1 MYPHTGLVGLSL
13 EAQTIMAIVHF
24 VAVSDY
30 KDGHIK
36 FNESHHAY
44 SDGLCDAEVKLAA
57 PNTPLYEVK
66 WQAQQA
72 LNCHLDVL
80 VRASGCRLREAST
93 LEELGIK
100 DGETLS
106 AATLR
111 RPPPV
116 NRLAHAFALPR
127 RDGSLVVWGNRS
139 LGGDCSDVQEQLKEV
154 EDVIFSH
161 AAAAARLA
169 NGGVVT
175 WGDKRYGADSRAVQT
190 ELCDV
195 RDIRASYDA
204 FAALRSD
211 GRVVTWCG
219 RDRSA
224 CVDHLRGVRLLA
236 SARYAFAAVLEEG
249 GKVVAWGDVKQG
261 GDVGA
266 AAEDLVDICQIE
278 ATSSAFAARRSDG
291 VVIPW
296 GEATSG
302 GDPGPLQGVLRRG
315 GFCDIQGSGK
325 AFAAIHREDGS
336 VVTWGSCEGGCGQR
350 RVQSIAATSFSFA
363 ALLIDGSVEAWG
375 NLRYGGAVDVQKD
388 LQEVVQLAGNGGAF
402 AALRSDGRVVV
413 WGHPDYGGEEDCS
426 NLTDVRELRATYG
439 AFAAICGDG
448 TVVTWGDPVEGG
460 GSSFCWG

>member
-1 MYPHTGLVGLSL
+1 MEQSLHVALLSGQ
-13 EAQTIMAIVHF
+13 ATT
-24 VAVSDY
+24 
-30 KDGHIK
+30 
-36 FNESHHAY
+36 
-44 SDGLCDAEVKLAA
+44 VKAA

-80 VRASGCRLREAST
+80 VRESGCRLREAST
-93 LEELGIK
+93 LEELGLE
-100 DGETLS
+100 DEETLS

-111 RPPPV
+111 RPPPA

-127 RDGSLVVWGNRS
+127 RDGSLVVWGNRL
-139 LGGDCSDVQEQLKEV
+139 LGGDCSDVQEKLKEV
-154 EDVIFSH
+154 EDVTFSH

-175 WGDKRYGADSRAVQT
+175 WGDKRYGADSSAVQT

-195 RDIRASYDA
+195 RDIRASYDT

-211 GRVVTWCG
+211 GRVVSWCG
-219 RDRSA
+219 GDRSG

-249 GKVVAWGDVKQG
+249 GKVVAWGDVNQG
-261 GDVGA
+261 GDVGSA
-266 AAEDLVDICQIE
+266 VEDLVDVCQIE

-302 GDPGPLQGVLRRG
+302 GDPGPFEGVLRRG

-350 RVQSIAATSFSFA
+350 RVQSIAATSFAFG
-363 ALLIDGSVEAWG
+363 ALLIDGSVETWG
-375 NLRYGGAVDVQKD
+375 NHRYGGAVDVQKVQD

-439 AFAAICGDG
+439 TFAAICGDG

-460 GSSFCWG
+460 GSSFCSG

>member
-1 MYPHTGLVGLSL
+1 MEQSLHVALLSGQ
-13 EAQTIMAIVHF
+13 ATT
-24 VAVSDY
+24 
-30 KDGHIK
+30 
-36 FNESHHAY
+36 
-44 SDGLCDAEVKLAA
+44 VKAA

-80 VRASGCRLREAST
+80 VRESGCRLREAST
-93 LEELGIK
+93 LEELGLE
-100 DGETLS
+100 DEETLS

-111 RPPPV
+111 RPPPA

-127 RDGSLVVWGNRS
+127 RILDYEKIGGRLAGGLGQPVIGRGLQRRTGEAERS
-139 LGGDCSDVQEQLKEV
+139 GGCVQAV
-154 EDVIFSH
+154 ENLDE
-161 AAAAARLA
+161 AAAARLA

-175 WGDKRYGADSRAVQT
+175 WGDKRYGADSSAVQT

-195 RDIRASYDA
+195 RDIRASYDT

-211 GRVVTWCG
+211 GRVVSWCG
-219 RDRSA
+219 GDRSG

-249 GKVVAWGDVKQG
+249 GKVVAWGDVNQG
-261 GDVGA
+261 GDVGSA
-266 AAEDLVDICQIE
+266 VEDLVDVCQIE

-302 GDPGPLQGVLRRG
+302 GDPGPFEGVLRRG

-350 RVQSIAATSFSFA
+350 RVQSIAATSFAFG
-363 ALLIDGSVEAWG
+363 ALLIDGSVETWG
-375 NLRYGGAVDVQKD
+375 NHRYGGAVDVQKVQD

-439 AFAAICGDG
+439 TFAAICGDG

-460 GSSFCWG
+460 GSSFCSG